1 MNKKIALTLVAS
13 IAGVA
18 LSSAS
23 AFAGAAAKAAGDKT
37 VTTATVKSPEP
48 PRDASLIGS
57 HRPMG
62 AQSVRPPKIERKE

>member
-23 AFAGAAAKAAGDKT
+23 AFAGAADKAAGDKT
-37 VTTATVKSPEP
+37 VTTATVKSP
-48 PRDASLIGS
+48 
-57 HRPMG
+57 
-62 AQSVRPPKIERKE
+62 

>member
-13 IAGVA
+13 IAAVA
-18 LSSAS
+18 PAFVSA
-23 AFAGAAAKAAGDKT
+23 ADKAAGDQT

-48 PRDASLIGS
+48 PRDASLIGA

-62 AQSVRPPKIERKE
+62 AQSVRPPRKEHKE